1 MGILEA
7 LNGGGI
13 DDSAKEAFLKNQPVI
28 TGCGGLD
35 EFYSVLRGEN
45 YTEISEKLGGLM
57 SVTYSPSMIQT
68 AISDM
73 VDSLDGKEV
82 VQDHVIECQNVTADN
97 VKDFEGFN

>member
-1 MGILEA
+1 MNTAMGILEA

-73 VDSLDGKEV
+73 VDKPGRQGGCAGPCHRVPERDSR
-82 VQDHVIECQNVTADN
+82 QC
-97 VKDFEGFN
+97 